1 MISRKMNY
9 RMIRISA
16 PHFCAGAEINERN
29 EVIYPAPI
37 IKWMKGRTLWW
48 IRKYCEK
55 KKWEIEVI

>member
-1 MISRKMNY
+1 M
-9 RMIRISA
+9 RMIRITA
-16 PHFCAGAEINERN
+16 PHFCAGAEIKDSK
-29 EVIYPAPI
+29 VVYPAPI